1 MECEICNKK
10 NRKKVQSKY
19 FLFENMYNIRFFN
32 NSLQFKWI
40 KLLIRGK
47 KIIKKK
53 LSGKLNNNNQIIS
66 PYITEWNYLK
76 GEIKNDNKYSLKNFF
91 LLTSKGKNI
100 IFRFWNIC
108 LSLFSRKYNRSK
120 KLCN

>member
-53 LSGKLNNNNQIIS
+53 LSGKLNNNN
-66 PYITEWNYLK
+66 
-76 GEIKNDNKYSLKNFF
+76 
-91 LLTSKGKNI
+91 
-100 IFRFWNIC
+100 
-108 LSLFSRKYNRSK
+108 
-120 KLCN
+120 